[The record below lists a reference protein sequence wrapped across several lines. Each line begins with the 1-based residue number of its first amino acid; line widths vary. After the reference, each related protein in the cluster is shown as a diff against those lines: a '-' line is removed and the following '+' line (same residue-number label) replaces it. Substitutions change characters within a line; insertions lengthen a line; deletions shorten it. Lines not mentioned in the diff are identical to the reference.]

1 MNVNN
6 LNIVKKKE
14 LIQALFKT
22 TLLKNKTTKVSK
34 LSEVQLEQL
43 KELLSSEQL

>member
-1 MNVNN
+1 VNN
-6 LNIVKKKE
+6 LNAVKKKD

-34 LSEVQLEQL
+34 LSEIQLEQL
-43 KELLSSEQL
+43 KDLLSAEQL